1 MITYNNGI
9 HESRVRLEVDLG
21 KIRSNVKKIRSAVA
35 PCGVTAVL
43 KANAYGLGV
52 RKVAEACMDAGA
64 DSFGVAELNEALRLI
79 DMDVPVMILG
89 NVLPDE
95 ISPAIAAGV
104 ILPVNDFAMAERI
117 SKEALRQHKTARCQ
131 FLVDTGMGRLGV
143 LSGEAAEVILKVSR
157 LSNLDCFGIYSHF
170 PVAYQGEDAYTIK
183 QIEKFKLLLAELD
196 KSGLGFKRIHMANSD
211 AVNNFPQ
218 SCMAPF
224 NGVRTGLN
232 IYGFFDNDV
241 RQSLQL
247 EPVISLKT
255 RLAAVRRLPAGA
267 CIGYGRTHKLLKDT
281 LVGTIAA
288 GYADGLPLALSNRG
302 YVLIRGQLCPVLGRV
317 SMDYTTVALDVIP
330 EAQCGDEVICIGTQG
345 EASIPL
351 SNWAQLKGTHPY
363 ELLCAMGS
371 RVERVYYN
379 S

>member
-1 MITYNNGI
+1 MNNLDSRS
-9 HESRVRLEVDLG
+9 HESRVRLEVDLA
-21 KIRSNVKKIRSAVA
+21 KIRSNVSKIRHAVS

-52 RKVAEACMDAGA
+52 RRIAEACRNAGA

-79 DMDVPVMILG
+79 DMDIPVMILG
-89 NVLPDE
+89 NVLPEE
-95 ISPAIAAGV
+95 ISPAVAAGV
-104 ILPVNDFAMAERI
+104 ILPINDFAMAEHI
-117 SKEALRQHKTARCQ
+117 SKEAVRQQKTVRCQ

-143 LSGEAAEVILKVSR
+143 LSREAADEIIKISKLP
-157 LSNLDCFGIYSHF
+157 NLNCFGIYSHF
-170 PVAYQGEDAYTIK
+170 PVAYQGEDAYTLK
-183 QIEKFKLLLAELD
+183 QLGRFKNLLAELQ
-196 KSGLGFKRIHMANSD
+196 KAGVSFERIHMANSD
-211 AVNNFPQ
+211 AINNFPQ
-218 SCMAPF
+218 TCQSPF

-241 RQSLQL
+241 RHSLEL
-247 EPVISLKT
+247 EPVLSLKT

-267 CIGYGRTHKLLKDT
+267 CIGYGRTHRLLKDT

-330 EAQCGDEVICIGTQG
+330 DAECGDEVVCIGSQG
-345 EASIPL
+345 DTAIPL
-351 SNWAQLKGTHPY
+351 SNWSQLKGTHPY

-371 RVERVYYN
+371 RVERVYFN
-379 S
+379 D